1 MSEQKTRSEF
11 MGVPVVQPSETIPTS
26 LALVPTVTLAGL
38 TAEIQKAHA
47 AATQGLSQ
55 HLAHAIAAGEAL
67 LKAKE
72 FVKKE
77 VGHGAWQDYITV
89 ECRLIPRVAQNYMNL
104 AKKKDELLHLLGTKT
119 NSNSV
124 LTQTQALKL
133 LSSAKKK
140 GRAKPK
146 RSEKP
151 K

>member
-1 MSEQKTRSEF
+1 MSELKLLKTEF
-11 MGVPVVQPSETIPTS
+11 MGVPSMEAIPSS
-26 LALVPTVTLAGL
+26 QALVPVVALADL
-38 TAEIQKAHA
+38 TASIQKSHA

-67 LKAKE
+67 LKAKDL
-72 FVKKE
+72 VKKE

-133 LSSAKKK
+133 LSSATKK